1 MKERKKDSN
10 KSEEKARI
18 GFFAGF
24 QLRCK
29 NPTNN
34 EATKLEKHVLEKKW
48 TFANEEI
55 EWNGNEKKGEKKKS
69 LCRNNQRRN
78 RKWAVFE
85 QLLRSLKILLKK
97 RCCYFGS

>member
-55 EWNGNEKKGEKKKS
+55 ERNGNEKKGEK
-69 LCRNNQRRN
+69 
-78 RKWAVFE
+78 RKVCVVTTNDEIANWPF
-85 QLLRSLKILLKK
+85 LSS
-97 RCCYFGS
+97 C

>member
-34 EATKLEKHVLEKKW
+34 EATKLEKHVLEKNGLSQMKKLKE
-48 TFANEEI
+48 TEI
-55 EWNGNEKKGEKKKS
+55 KRKEKKEKFVS
-69 LCRNNQRRN
+69 
-78 RKWAVFE
+78 
-85 QLLRSLKILLKK
+85 
-97 RCCYFGS
+97 

>member
-1 MKERKKDSN
+1 MVPNEREKKDSN

-34 EATKLEKHVLEKKW
+34 EATKLEKHVSEKKW

-55 EWNGNEKKGEKKKS
+55 ERNGNEKKGEKRQVCVVTTNDEIANWPFLS
-69 LCRNNQRRN
+69 S
-78 RKWAVFE
+78 F
-85 QLLRSLKILLKK
+85 KILLKK

>member
-48 TFANEEI
+48 KQS
-55 EWNGNEKKGEKKKS
+55 GNDIRHPQSGHKVETKWKQSE
-69 LCRNNQRRN
+69 NNV
-78 RKWAVFE
+78 KT
-85 QLLRSLKILLKK
+85 K
-97 RCCYFGS
+97 

>member
-34 EATKLEKHVLEKKW
+34 EATKLEKHVLEK
-48 TFANEEI
+48 
-55 EWNGNEKKGEKKKS
+55 NGLSQMKKLKETEMKRKEKNKS

-78 RKWAVFE
+78 RKLAVFE
-85 QLLRSLKILLKK
+85 QLLSSLKILLKK